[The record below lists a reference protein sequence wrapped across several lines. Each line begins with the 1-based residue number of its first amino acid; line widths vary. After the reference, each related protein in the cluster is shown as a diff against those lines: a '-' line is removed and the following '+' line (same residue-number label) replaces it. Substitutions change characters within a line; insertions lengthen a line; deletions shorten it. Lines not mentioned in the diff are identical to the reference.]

1 MANLYKLFNCDLPKD
16 DLAIKEQNTL
26 IKAINNLDNEN
37 QKLLFLIIYE
47 HYIQSFH
54 ITHEVKSSFAYVR
67 STGGAYDMLPYN
79 CKYENKNISFTIS
92 EFPISLKH
100 IIVKFINYTQNN

>member
-54 ITHEVKSSFAYVR
+54 R
-67 STGGAYDMLPYN
+67 QSTGLAYDMMPYN
-79 CKYENKNISFTIS
+79 CTASQGSGENKNISFTIS
-92 EFPISLKH
+92 ELPISLKH